1 MPVEDGKR
9 FQLSNKCC
17 ICNKLFTKEDNY
29 SAYSNCNINLRLTK
43 KVPVIFHNLKGY
55 DCHFI
60 MQEISRFDVEIS
72 VIPNRLEKY
81 LAFTINK
88 NLVFIDSMQFM
99 NSRLDALVK
108 NFPDNDFQHYHNN
121 LMLND

>member
-1 MPVEDGKR
+1 MSVEDGRR
-9 FQLSNKCC
+9 FQLSNKCW

-29 SAYSNCNINLRLTK
+29 FAYSNCNINLRLTK
-43 KVPVIFHNLKGY
+43 KVPVIFHNLRGY

-99 NSRLDALVK
+99 NSRYIGQE
-108 NFPDNDFQHYHNN
+108 FPR
-121 LMLND
+121 